1 MNLEQIQEM
10 WEKDSKIDPDN
21 LHDESLKIPQLH
33 SKYYTLYNTI
43 TLLRERARE
52 QYAKVRL
59 ERYNYYTGKATAEVY
74 AEEPFP
80 YKVREKD
87 AIQRHLEADDKMNK
101 IDMKIKYY
109 DVMLKF
115 LEEIIR
121 AVSNRTYQIK
131 NAIEWNKFQAGY
143 ESRLVRYYRRIMKS
157 FKQLQEIL
165 GGVPN
170 DGYFGHPRLKI
181 ENPFSPPKEKTKKTN
196 GGKGLTNKLG
206 NRATEIEDMIKNMR

>member
-10 WEKDSKIDPDN
+10 WEKDSHIDPDN

-52 QYAKVRL
+52 QYSKVRL
-59 ERYNYYTGKATAEVY
+59 ERYNYYTGKAPAEAY
-74 AEEPFP
+74 IEEPFP

-87 AIQRHLEADDKMNK
+87 AIQRHLDADDKMNK
-101 IDMKIKYY
+101 VDMKIKYY
-109 DVMLKF
+109 DIMLKF

-121 AVSNRTYQIK
+121 VVSNRTYQIK

-143 ESRLVRYYRRIMKS
+143 
-157 FKQLQEIL
+157 
-165 GGVPN
+165 N
-170 DGYFGHPRLKI
+170 
-181 ENPFSPPKEKTKKTN
+181 
-196 GGKGLTNKLG
+196 
-206 NRATEIEDMIKNMR
+206 

>member
-10 WEKDSKIDPDN
+10 WEKDSHIDPDN

-43 TLLRERARE
+43 TLLREKARE
-52 QYAKVRL
+52 SYAKIRL

-87 AIQRHLEADDKMNK
+87 AIQRHLDADDKMNK

-121 AVSNRTYQIK
+121 VVSNRTYQIK
-131 NAIEWNKFQAGY
+131 NAIEWNKFQAG
-143 ESRLVRYYRRIMKS
+143 
-157 FKQLQEIL
+157 
-165 GGVPN
+165 
-170 DGYFGHPRLKI
+170 FG
-181 ENPFSPPKEKTKKTN
+181 
-196 GGKGLTNKLG
+196 
-206 NRATEIEDMIKNMR
+206 

>member
-1 MNLEQIQEM
+1 MNLEKIQEM
-10 WEKDSKIDPDN
+10 WEKDSQIDPDN
-21 LHDESLKIPQLH
+21 LHDVSLKIPQLH

-43 TLLRERARE
+43 TLLREKARE
-52 QYAKVRL
+52 SYAKVRL

-87 AIQRHLEADDKMNK
+87 AIQRHLDADDKMNK

-131 NAIEWNKFQAGY
+131 NAIEWNKFQAG
-143 ESRLVRYYRRIMKS
+143 
-157 FKQLQEIL
+157 
-165 GGVPN
+165 
-170 DGYFGHPRLKI
+170 FG
-181 ENPFSPPKEKTKKTN
+181 
-196 GGKGLTNKLG
+196 
-206 NRATEIEDMIKNMR
+206 

>member
-52 QYAKVRL
+52 QYNKVRL

-101 IDMKIKYY
+101 VDMKIKYY
-109 DVMLKF
+109 DIMLKF

-121 AVSNRTYQIK
+121 NISGRTYQFK

-143 ESRLVRYYRRIMKS
+143 
-157 FKQLQEIL
+157 
-165 GGVPN
+165 N
-170 DGYFGHPRLKI
+170 
-181 ENPFSPPKEKTKKTN
+181 
-196 GGKGLTNKLG
+196 
-206 NRATEIEDMIKNMR
+206 

>member
-10 WEKDSKIDPDN
+10 CEKDSKIDPDN

-33 SKYYTLYNTI
+33 SKYYTIYNTI

-52 QYAKVRL
+52 QYSKVRL

-101 IDMKIKYY
+101 VDMKIKYY
-109 DVMLKF
+109 DIMLKF
-115 LEEIIR
+115 LEEVIR

-143 ESRLVRYYRRIMKS
+143 
-157 FKQLQEIL
+157 
-165 GGVPN
+165 N
-170 DGYFGHPRLKI
+170 
-181 ENPFSPPKEKTKKTN
+181 
-196 GGKGLTNKLG
+196 
-206 NRATEIEDMIKNMR
+206 

>member
-1 MNLEQIQEM
+1 MNLEQIQDM

-52 QYAKVRL
+52 QYSKVRL
-59 ERYNYYTGKATAEVY
+59 ERYNYYTGKASAEVY

-101 IDMKIKYY
+101 VDMKIKYY
-109 DVMLKF
+109 DIMLKF

-121 AVSNRTYQIK
+121 NISGRTYQIK

-143 ESRLVRYYRRIMKS
+143 
-157 FKQLQEIL
+157 
-165 GGVPN
+165 N
-170 DGYFGHPRLKI
+170 
-181 ENPFSPPKEKTKKTN
+181 
-196 GGKGLTNKLG
+196 
-206 NRATEIEDMIKNMR
+206 

>member
-33 SKYYTLYNTI
+33 SKNYTLYNTN

-52 QYAKVRL
+52 QYNKVRL

-121 AVSNRTYQIK
+121 NISGRTYQIK

-143 ESRLVRYYRRIMKS
+143 
-157 FKQLQEIL
+157 
-165 GGVPN
+165 N
-170 DGYFGHPRLKI
+170 
-181 ENPFSPPKEKTKKTN
+181 
-196 GGKGLTNKLG
+196 
-206 NRATEIEDMIKNMR
+206 

>member
-1 MNLEQIQEM
+1 MDLEKIQEM
-10 WEKDSKIDPDN
+10 WERDSQIDPDN

-43 TLLRERARE
+43 TLLREKARE
-52 QYAKVRL
+52 SYAKVRL
-59 ERYNYYTGKATAEVY
+59 ERYNYYTGKASAEAYV
-74 AEEPFP
+74 EEPFP

-87 AIQRHLEADDKMNK
+87 AIQRHLDADAKMNK

-143 ESRLVRYYRRIMKS
+143 
-157 FKQLQEIL
+157 
-165 GGVPN
+165 N
-170 DGYFGHPRLKI
+170 
-181 ENPFSPPKEKTKKTN
+181 
-196 GGKGLTNKLG
+196 
-206 NRATEIEDMIKNMR
+206 

>member
-43 TLLRERARE
+43 TLLRERAGE
-52 QYAKVRL
+52 QYSKVRL
-59 ERYNYYTGKATAEVY
+59 ERYNYYTGKASAEVY
-74 AEEPFP
+74 VEEPFP

-101 IDMKIKYY
+101 VDMKIKYY
-109 DVMLKF
+109 DIMLKF

-121 AVSNRTYQIK
+121 NISGRTYQIK

-143 ESRLVRYYRRIMKS
+143 
-157 FKQLQEIL
+157 
-165 GGVPN
+165 N
-170 DGYFGHPRLKI
+170 
-181 ENPFSPPKEKTKKTN
+181 
-196 GGKGLTNKLG
+196 
-206 NRATEIEDMIKNMR
+206 

>member
-52 QYAKVRL
+52 QYSKVRL
-59 ERYNYYTGKATAEVY
+59 ERYNYYTGKAPAEAYV
-74 AEEPFP
+74 EEPFP

-87 AIQRHLEADDKMNK
+87 AIQRHLDADDKMNK
-101 IDMKIKYY
+101 VDMKIKYY
-109 DVMLKF
+109 DIMLKF

-121 AVSNRTYQIK
+121 NISGRTYQIK

-143 ESRLVRYYRRIMKS
+143 
-157 FKQLQEIL
+157 
-165 GGVPN
+165 N
-170 DGYFGHPRLKI
+170 
-181 ENPFSPPKEKTKKTN
+181 
-196 GGKGLTNKLG
+196 
-206 NRATEIEDMIKNMR
+206 

>member
-10 WEKDSKIDPDN
+10 WEKDSHIDPDN

-52 QYAKVRL
+52 QYSKVRL
-59 ERYNYYTGKATAEVY
+59 ERHNYYTGKATAEVY
-74 AEEPFP
+74 AEDPFP

-87 AIQRHLEADDKMNK
+87 AIQRHLDADDKMNK

-121 AVSNRTYQIK
+121 NISGRTYQIK

-143 ESRLVRYYRRIMKS
+143 
-157 FKQLQEIL
+157 
-165 GGVPN
+165 N
-170 DGYFGHPRLKI
+170 
-181 ENPFSPPKEKTKKTN
+181 
-196 GGKGLTNKLG
+196 
-206 NRATEIEDMIKNMR
+206 

>member
-52 QYAKVRL
+52 QYSKVRL

-74 AEEPFP
+74 AEDPFP

-87 AIQRHLEADDKMNK
+87 AIQRHLDADDKMNK
-101 IDMKIKYY
+101 VDMKIKYY
-109 DVMLKF
+109 DIMLKF

-121 AVSNRTYQIK
+121 NISGRTYQIK

-143 ESRLVRYYRRIMKS
+143 
-157 FKQLQEIL
+157 
-165 GGVPN
+165 N
-170 DGYFGHPRLKI
+170 
-181 ENPFSPPKEKTKKTN
+181 
-196 GGKGLTNKLG
+196 
-206 NRATEIEDMIKNMR
+206 

>member
-1 MNLEQIQEM
+1 MNLEKIQEM

-43 TLLRERARE
+43 TLLREKARE
-52 QYAKVRL
+52 SYAKIRL

-87 AIQRHLEADDKMNK
+87 AIQRHLDADDKMNK

-109 DVMLKF
+109 DIMLKF

-121 AVSNRTYQIK
+121 NISGRTYQIK

-143 ESRLVRYYRRIMKS
+143 
-157 FKQLQEIL
+157 
-165 GGVPN
+165 N
-170 DGYFGHPRLKI
+170 
-181 ENPFSPPKEKTKKTN
+181 
-196 GGKGLTNKLG
+196 
-206 NRATEIEDMIKNMR
+206 